1 MLRIRLLYHLEL
13 SLGMSPF
20 FLLVVKV
27 VQQRA
32 VVLASRVV
40 ILIYQSH
47 FDIIENLILFI
58 SNIQVCVVQ
67 LIDVFLFLKH
77 F

>member
-1 MLRIRLLYHLEL
+1 
-13 SLGMSPF
+13 MSPF